1 MFNERYDTDMK
12 TLCDV
17 TINKELFSFNN
28 YGDDFVKLGSVREGF
43 YICLNLTT
51 QQITEEQANTM
62 VCPIINITGLK
73 AY

>member
-12 TLCDV
+12 TISQV
-17 TINKELFSFNN
+17 VANKELFYLNN
-28 YGDDFVKLGSVREGF
+28 DSHQFVKLGSVREGF

-51 QQITEEQANTM
+51 QQITEEQSNTV
-62 VCPIINITGLK
+62 VCPIINIAGLK